1 MAILLN
7 LVKSQQ
13 ILKPMIHWV
22 EAVDV
27 MSHTS
32 HTHKT
37 YTQQCS
43 KCTHRFL
50 DAVIGHV
57 LMHSSC
63 TLRFFFSIVAVSDT
77 FFSAIFRSVPK
88 HSKVNG

>member
-1 MAILLN
+1 MT
-7 LVKSQQ
+7 
-13 ILKPMIHWV
+13 HWV

-43 KCTHRFL
+43 KCTQRFL
-50 DAVIGHV
+50 DAVNVGHV
-57 LMHSSC
+57 GLLMHSSC